1 MTESYGRVLTS
12 NDYAS
17 IMIMINGL
25 RLENDSL
32 RQNIANLQQ
41 RVETQN
47 TTIEALT
54 MQIRPRDQISDD
66 ESDLPAPPS
75 PRSTPSQAPG
85 HLSSPSSPTPRDL
98 PSSPSPARGRSPAI
112 PQSQFLTSLV
122 NKTIDEENSRSIV
135 LSGVGLMEV
144 LNTRLNNQHEILG
157 QFVPTIKRALSILG
171 LEEISLM
178 ATGYKLYR
186 SGALKIK
193 YAEQIEARRSMHL
206 LRSIIGHVKKSVREW
221 HPNTPDSELEA
232 LDEKFRRAKSI
243 KFSIALSGR
252 FNEHRKVFQ
261 KCAQTLKRNGV
272 IASWD
277 CILIK
282 NSLVMKT
289 YDKRKRRKFYNL
301 EDAATINNNERGQ
314 VTEAREE

>member
-1 MTESYGRVLTS
+1 MTGRVLTS
-12 NDYAS
+12 NDYAN

-25 RLENDSL
+25 RIENDSL
-32 RQNIANLQQ
+32 RQNIVNLQQ
-41 RVETQN
+41 RVENQN

-54 MQIRPRDQISDD
+54 MQLRPRDQISNG

-75 PRSTPSQAPG
+75 PRGTPSPARG

-98 PSSPSPARGRSPAI
+98 PSSPSPARGRSPAAL
-112 PQSQFLTSLV
+112 QSQLLTSLV

-144 LNTRLNNQHEILG
+144 LNTRLNNQHEVIG
-157 QFVPTIKRALSILG
+157 QFVPTIKRALFILG
-171 LEEISLM
+171 LDEISLM

-206 LRSIIGHVKKSVREW
+206 LRSIIGHMKKAARER

-232 LDEKFRRAKSI
+232 LDENFRRARSI

-252 FNEHRKVFQ
+252 FNEQRKVFQ

-272 IASWD
+272 ITSWD
-277 CILIK
+277 CILLK